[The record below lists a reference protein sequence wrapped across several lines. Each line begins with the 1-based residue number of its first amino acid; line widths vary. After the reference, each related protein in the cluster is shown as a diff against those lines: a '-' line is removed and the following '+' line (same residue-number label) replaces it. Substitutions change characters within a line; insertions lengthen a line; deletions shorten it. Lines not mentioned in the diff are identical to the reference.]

1 MSPQEFLYYS
11 LAIGFIILTG
21 FISYAMYHLAEAL
34 KSLRVLLDN
43 IEDTAKDFNVIKNKI
58 KLGALTAIGAAL
70 AAFLKKRR

>member
-1 MSPQEFLYYS
+1 MYYS